1 MDWLVQPFKTE
12 CGGKKGHLIFIVSS
26 RGVVVLG
33 IVGIQWGLPGSGYL
47 KPKDV
52 RDEDEVPLD
61 ITLVK

>member
-1 MDWLVQPFKTE
+1 MWRREGSFNIHSQFSR
-12 CGGKKGHLIFIVSS
+12 SS
-26 RGVVVLG
+26 FEVLG